1 MDRGA
6 ASASSTRLPSGVT
19 AGWITDRA
27 VSSLAPGPCQ
37 NAFAGPLPTGGM
49 DLASL
54 PTRPLSL
61 EECRDLENSDRFRT
75 LVPAG
80 VFDLAESDRRLV
92 PAAVLVTDRTVAAV
106 GYVLAVD
113 ADDTAADDHGGWTVV
128 AEREAPEGKDALE
141 ELVRA
146 VGADLREW
154 AEAQAWAEDP
164 SALVEAL

>member
-1 MDRGA
+1 
-6 ASASSTRLPSGVT
+6 
-19 AGWITDRA
+19 
-27 VSSLAPGPCQ
+27 
-37 NAFAGPLPTGGM
+37 M

-92 PAAVLVTDRTVAAV
+92 PAVVFVTDAAVVAA

-113 ADDTAADDHGGWTVV
+113 ADPDAGREDPGGWTVV
-128 AEREAPEGKDALE
+128 TEREAPEEQAALE
-141 ELVRA
+141 EVVRA
-146 VGADLREW
+146 VGAELREW
-154 AEAQAWAEDP
+154 AEGQSWAEDP
-164 SALVEAL
+164 SSLLDAL